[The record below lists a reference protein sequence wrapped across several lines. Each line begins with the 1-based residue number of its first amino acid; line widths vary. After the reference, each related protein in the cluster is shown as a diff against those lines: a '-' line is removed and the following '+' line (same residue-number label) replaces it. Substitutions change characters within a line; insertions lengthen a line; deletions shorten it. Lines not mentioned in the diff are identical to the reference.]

1 MTKLSTFSIV
11 VFVGLLF
18 LVWTNTACDQ
28 KEQGQKL
35 AELYCGAC
43 HLFPEP
49 GLLNKKGWEEG
60 VLPQMAIRMGIADPD
75 FNELN
80 PEEYQTILEKG
91 GLPLK
96 PMVSKKDWSKIVAYY
111 LKNAPEN
118 VQTRQGALPIQLD
131 TQQFKPQI
139 LWQSPGER
147 PNFSLLKF
155 FPEQNTLVAGQR
167 EGKVYLFKGPKQ
179 ELQDSLFTPS
189 SASDINITA
198 NSHLQ
203 LLLMGKMDPND
214 AYSGALLEIEK
225 KAGRWKVLRSLV
237 DGLNRPVQFAPFDQG
252 EAGEQAFAIS
262 EFGHYTGALSWHE
275 TTADGKSKVYQLF
288 NGPGARVAHVVDLD
302 QDGKQDI
309 VALLSQ
315 GDEKIIWFK
324 NLGKGVF
331 DPRLLARFLPIYGSS
346 YLDIADMNQDGKLDL
361 IHSAGDNYDYSYALK
376 GYHGI
381 RIMLNQGNEYF
392 VEKKF
397 LPLHGAGKVLVEDFD
412 QDGKP
417 DLACTSYF
425 PDYSQKPLGGF
436 VVFKN
441 QGNLKF
447 SAHTFP
453 LGDKAN
459 WLLMD
464 KGDVDQDGDC
474 DIVLGA
480 CSINN
485 TVPKPMRQDWNQLGI
500 GVLLFKNQLK

>member
-1 MTKLSTFSIV
+1 MTKLNTFSIV
-11 VFVGLLF
+11 VFVGFLV

-28 KEQGQKL
+28 KDQEQKL

-43 HLFPEP
+43 HLFPKP
-49 GLLNKKGWEEG
+49 DLVDKKGWEMG
-60 VLPQMAIRMGIADPD
+60 VLPQMAIRMGVADPD
-75 FNELN
+75 FKELN
-80 PEEYQTILEKG
+80 MEEYQTILEKG

-96 PMVSKKDWSKIVAYY
+96 PMISKKDWSKIVAYY
-111 LKNAPEN
+111 LKNAPEKIEPS
-118 VQTRQGALPIQLD
+118 QGASPIMLD
-131 TQQFKPQI
+131 SQQFKPQI
-139 LWQSPGER
+139 LWQSPGEN
-147 PNFSLLKF
+147 PNFSLVKY
-155 FPEQNTLVAGQR
+155 FPAQNILVAGQR
-167 EGKVYLFKGPKQ
+167 EGKLYLFNGPKQ

-189 SASDINITA
+189 SASDIDITQ
-198 NSHLQ
+198 NGQLQ

-214 AYSGALLEIEK
+214 AYSGALIEIGK
-225 KAGRWKVLRSLV
+225 KAGRWKVLRTLV
-237 DGLNRPVQFAPFDQG
+237 NSLNRPVQFASFDKKEDKG
-252 EAGEQAFAIS
+252 EAFAIS

-275 TTADGKSKVYQLF
+275 TSPDGKSKIYQLF

-346 YLDIADMNQDGKLDL
+346 YLEIADMNQDGKLDL

-381 RIMLNQGNEYF
+381 RILLNQGDQYF

-397 LPLHGAGKVLVEDFD
+397 LPMHGAGKVLAEDFD
-412 QDGKP
+412 QDGNL

-425 PDYSQKPLGGF
+425 PDYAQKPLGGF
-436 VVFKN
+436 VVFRN

-447 SAHTFP
+447 KAQAFP

-474 DIVLGA
+474 DIILGA

-485 TVPKPMRQDWNQLGI
+485 TVPKPLRQDWKQHGI

>member
-1 MTKLSTFSIV
+1 M
-11 VFVGLLF
+11 
-18 LVWTNTACDQ
+18 
-28 KEQGQKL
+28 
-35 AELYCGAC
+35 
-43 HLFPEP
+43 
-49 GLLNKKGWEEG
+49 
-60 VLPQMAIRMGIADPD
+60 
-75 FNELN
+75 
-80 PEEYQTILEKG
+80 
-91 GLPLK
+91 
-96 PMVSKKDWSKIVAYY
+96 
-111 LKNAPEN
+111 
-118 VQTRQGALPIQLD
+118 
-131 TQQFKPQI
+131 
-139 LWQSPGER
+139 
-147 PNFSLLKF
+147 
-155 FPEQNTLVAGQR
+155 
-167 EGKVYLFKGPKQ
+167 
-179 ELQDSLFTPS
+179 
-189 SASDINITA
+189 
-198 NSHLQ
+198 
-203 LLLMGKMDPND
+203 
-214 AYSGALLEIEK
+214 
-225 KAGRWKVLRSLV
+225 
-237 DGLNRPVQFAPFDQG
+237 
-252 EAGEQAFAIS
+252 
-262 EFGHYTGALSWHE
+262 
-275 TTADGKSKVYQLF
+275 YQLF

-376 GYHGI
+376 GYHGV

-441 QGNLKF
+441 LGNLKF
-447 SAHTFP
+447 SAHAFP

-474 DIVLGA
+474 DIILGA

>member
-1 MTKLSTFSIV
+1 MTKLNTFSIV
-11 VFVGLLF
+11 VFVGCLL

-28 KEQGQKL
+28 KEQDQKL

-43 HLFPEP
+43 HIFPKP
-49 GLLNKKGWEEG
+49 NLLDKKGWEKG

-96 PMVSKKDWSKIVAYY
+96 PMISKKDWGKIVAYY

-118 VQTRQGALPIQLD
+118 IPAQQGALPISVD
-131 TQQFKPQI
+131 TQLFKPQI
-139 LWQSPGER
+139 VWQSPGER
-147 PNFSLLKF
+147 PNFSLLKYL
-155 FPEQNTLVAGQR
+155 PEQKTLVAGQR
-167 EGKVYLFKGPKQ
+167 EGKVYLFKGAKQ
-179 ELQDSLFTPS
+179 ALQDSLFTPS
-189 SASDINITA
+189 AASDVHIAQNGQ
-198 NSHLQ
+198 LQ

-214 AYSGALLEIEK
+214 AYSGALLEIGR
-225 KAGRWKVLRSLV
+225 KAGRWEVMRSIV
-237 DGLNRPVQFAPFDQG
+237 NSLNRPVQFAPFDQSKTG
-252 EAGEQAFAIS
+252 EEAFAIS
-262 EFGHYTGALSWHE
+262 EFGHYTGGLSWHE
-275 TTADGKSKVYQLF
+275 RTADGKSKVYQLF

-331 DPRLLARFLPIYGSS
+331 DPRLLARFSPIYGSS
-346 YLDIADMNQDGKLDL
+346 YLDIKDINQDGKLDL

-381 RIMLNQGNEYF
+381 RILLNQGNQYF

-397 LPLHGAGKVLVEDFD
+397 LPLHGVGKVLVEDFD

-417 DLACTSYF
+417 DLACTAYF
-425 PDYSQKPLGGF
+425 PNFAQKPLGGF

-441 QGNLKF
+441 LGNLNF

-453 LGDKAN
+453 MADAAN

-485 TVPKPMRQDWNQLGI
+485 TVPKPLRQTWNQQGI
-500 GVLLFKNQLK
+500 GVLLFRNQLK